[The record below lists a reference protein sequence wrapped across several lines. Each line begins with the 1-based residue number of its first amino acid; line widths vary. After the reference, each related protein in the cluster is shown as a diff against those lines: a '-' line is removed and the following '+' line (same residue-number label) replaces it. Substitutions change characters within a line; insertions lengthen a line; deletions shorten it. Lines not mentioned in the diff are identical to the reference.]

1 MDLQRMAKAG
11 LGVLVV
17 VVLFMLVANWIGD
30 YRSAS
35 RSGAKAPTETTGT
48 VAPAP
53 AASPT
58 QASPQQQPPQQSTS
72 QKVLVVQVQ
81 GLNFRQKPSGAAR
94 AYRGL
99 SQGEKVYLISQE
111 GDWYKVQDSSGTI
124 GYITSNPAYTKPE

>member
-1 MDLQRMAKAG
+1 MDLQRMAKAA
-11 LGVLVV
+11 LGVLVL
-17 VVLFMLVANWIGD
+17 VVLFMLIANWIVD
-30 YRSAS
+30 YRAAS
-35 RSGAKAPTETTGT
+35 RGGVKADTETTGT

-58 QASPQQQPPQQSTS
+58 QASPQPQPSQQSAS

-81 GLNFRQKPSGAAR
+81 GLNFRQKPSGTAR

-111 GDWYKVQDSSGTI
+111 GDWYKVQDSSGTV
-124 GYITSNPAYTKPE
+124 GFITSNPAYTKPE